1 MTSRLPPDDA
11 VPHVNPPTT
20 DVPLAERN
28 DVTAVNQPRHRVA
41 LPSIGLLVGEIFDLD
56 TLAEDCSTDGRYE
69 FFFSASPLP
78 VIGSVD
84 GPINPVV
91 VK

>member
-1 MTSRLPPDDA
+1 LRSTSPGIA
-11 VPHVNPPTT
+11 WS
-20 DVPLAERN
+20 
-28 DVTAVNQPRHRVA
+28 

-56 TLAEDCSTDGRYE
+56 GLADDCAADGRYD
-69 FFFSASPLP
+69 FFFAANPLP
-78 VIGSVD
+78 VIGSVG